1 VSLLAIKIVVTP
13 LMILAASLA
22 GRRWGDS
29 IGGWL
34 VGLPLTS
41 GPVAAF
47 LALEQG
53 PEFAAQ
59 ATAGTLAGA
68 AAQAAFCLTFAWLA
82 LYGWPLAL
90 AGGVVAFVVGA
101 SVLQAAQLPH
111 LALFLIAL
119 ATLVVA
125 VQGIPRE
132 STARRMVAPPWW
144 DIPVR
149 MGVVTLLVVGLTLS
163 APALGPRASGVLAAF
178 PLFSTVL
185 SVFAHREQG
194 PAAARAVLRGTAL
207 SLFGFAVFFYMLSLC
222 LVRTSLPVAFAAA
235 GFAALLVQATTLRMV
250 RSPKT
255 AAAL

>member
-1 VSLLAIKIVVTP
+1 MSLLAIKFLVTP

-68 AAQAAFCLTFAWLA
+68 AAQAAFCLAYAWLA

-90 AGGVVAFVVGA
+90 AGAMIAFVVGA
-101 SVLQAAQLPH
+101 SLLQAAQLPH
-111 LALFLIAL
+111 LVLFLAAL
-119 ATLVVA
+119 AALAVA

-132 STARRMVAPPWW
+132 AAARRRVSPPWW
-144 DIPVR
+144 DIPAR
-149 MGVVTLLVVGLTLS
+149 MAIVTVLVVGLTS
-163 APALGPRASGVLAAF
+163 MAPALGPRASGILATF
-178 PLFSTVL
+178 PLFSMVL
-185 SVFAHREQG
+185 SVFAQHEQG

-207 SLFGFAVFFYMLSLC
+207 SLFGFAVFFYVLSLC
-222 LVRTSLPVAFAAA
+222 LARTSLPVAFAAA
-235 GFAALLVQATTLRMV
+235 THGALLVQATTLRMV
-250 RSPKT
+250 RRSKT
-255 AAAL
+255 VAAL